1 MQSRSSDTVVKC
13 CAADT
18 MSSDSD
24 LVDITSVNVHREMR
38 DHCAES
44 PLNDDLADEYVY
56 DEDDDDDDDN
66 DSDIPFTN
74 GVDDTE
80 SQPSVRK
87 PTVPVA
93 DGKLSQPP
101 FGFPLRSPTEV
112 MSHAME
118 LLNNSVKPELE
129 DHGGNNNLQHDVA
142 EGYKHAVNS
151 VCHCGDGD
159 GIVHNAETAET
170 VGKVIH

>member
-1 MQSRSSDTVVKC
+1 MQSRSNDAVVKY

-44 PLNDDLADEYVY
+44 RLNDDLADEYVY
-56 DEDDDDDDDN
+56 DEDDDDDDDYLSVGGDLSYQALLTSAPSTN
-66 DSDIPFTN
+66 DSDIPFAN
-74 GVDDTE
+74 GVVDAE
-80 SQPSVRK
+80 SQPSVHQ
-87 PTVPVA
+87 PTIPVA

-101 FGFPLRSPTEV
+101 FGFPLRSLTEV

-118 LLNNSVKPELE
+118 LLNTDNSGITTYGLMALGREMSTPPK
-129 DHGGNNNLQHDVA
+129 LQ
-142 EGYKHAVNS
+142 
-151 VCHCGDGD
+151 
-159 GIVHNAETAET
+159 
-170 VGKVIH
+170 